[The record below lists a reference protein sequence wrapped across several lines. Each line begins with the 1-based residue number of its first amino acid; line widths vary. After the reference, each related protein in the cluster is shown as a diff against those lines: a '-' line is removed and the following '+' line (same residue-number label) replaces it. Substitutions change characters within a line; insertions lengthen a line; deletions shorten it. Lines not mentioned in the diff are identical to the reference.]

1 MTTPDTRPNPVTDA
15 LGRVAPVLS
24 ALVGVVSALGSAGVF
39 SQAQVTATQAYAAEI
54 ATVADPSGPLA
65 VAVGAVIGLVTA
77 GATYLGTMRAG
88 KGATVHTTPLVAPQ
102 DFDGTPLVRADG
114 LPLGGDRRSPADT
127 PTTQTDMRG
136 V

>member
-1 MTTPDTRPNPVTDA
+1 MTTPVDRPNPVADA
-15 LGRVAPVLS
+15 LGKVAPILS

-65 VAVGAVIGLVTA
+65 VTVGAVIGLVTA

-88 KGATVHTTPLVAPQ
+88 KGATAHTTPVSDPR
-102 DFDGTPLVRADG
+102 DRDGVPLVRADG
-114 LPLGGDRRSPADT
+114 LPLGGRVESGTGPAGGEL
-127 PTTQTDMRG
+127 R
-136 V
+136 